1 MSRPIDNSYVV
12 PGTLLVAGEYPGM
25 RFGTPASIRDA
36 KLQQFL
42 DAGITAFVDLTHPDD
57 PLDLYAGRL
66 QELAT
71 ERGMKV
77 VHDYLSIVDMDVCD
91 NAFMTQVLDTIDA
104 RIAEG
109 HRVYVHCWGGVGRT
123 GMTVGCWLVRNGRTG
138 DEALQDVRSLFATM
152 SHAKVSYFGP
162 DGSPQTDAQ
171 RAVVRAWAET
181 HPGPTSDVNA

>member
-12 PGTLLVAGEYPGM
+12 PETALVAGEYPGM
-25 RFGTPASIRDA
+25 RFGTPASLRDA
-36 KLQQFL
+36 RLQQFL

-57 PLDLYAGRL
+57 PLDLYVERLRQLGR
-66 QELAT
+66 Q
-71 ERGMKV
+71 RGVQV

-91 NAFMTQVLDTIDA
+91 NAFMRRVLDRIDQ

-138 DEALQDVRSLFATM
+138 DEALQEVRSLFATM
-152 SHAKVSYFGP
+152 SPAKVSYFGP

-171 RAVVRAWAET
+171 RAVVRAWTES
-181 HPGPTSDVNA
+181 PDE

>member
-12 PGTLLVAGEYPGM
+12 PGTALVAGEYPGM
-25 RFGTPASIRDA
+25 RFGTPHGIRDA
-36 KLQQFL
+36 KLHQFL

-57 PLDLYAGRL
+57 PLDLYIERLRQLGRR
-66 QELAT
+66 
-71 ERGMKV
+71 RGVQV

-91 NAFMTQVLDTIDA
+91 DAFMSRVLDTIDA

-123 GMTVGCWLVRNGRTG
+123 GMTVGCWLVRNGHGG
-138 DEALQDVRSLFATM
+138 DDALEQVKMLFATM
-152 SHAKVSYFGP
+152 SPAKVAYFGL

-171 RAVVRAWAET
+171 RAVVRAWTEPLT
-181 HPGPTSDVNA
+181 E

>member
-12 PGTLLVAGEYPGM
+12 PDTALVAGEYPGM

-66 QELAT
+66 QELAA
-71 ERGMKV
+71 ERGVNV

-104 RIAEG
+104 RMAEG

-138 DEALQDVRSLFATM
+138 DEALDDVKMLFATM
-152 SHAKVSYFGP
+152 SPAKVAYFGP

-181 HPGPTSDVNA
+181 HPES